1 VVTHT
6 DKEDI
11 VALGSPVENLLKTW
25 PLLRP
30 ETAAY
35 AILIRATTGCHLVT
49 RGAEESPSS
58 A

>member
-1 VVTHT
+1 MVTHT
-6 DKEDI
+6 EEKHCYSLMKAPDKEDI

-35 AILIRATTGCHLVT
+35 AILIRATTG
-49 RGAEESPSS
+49 
-58 A
+58 